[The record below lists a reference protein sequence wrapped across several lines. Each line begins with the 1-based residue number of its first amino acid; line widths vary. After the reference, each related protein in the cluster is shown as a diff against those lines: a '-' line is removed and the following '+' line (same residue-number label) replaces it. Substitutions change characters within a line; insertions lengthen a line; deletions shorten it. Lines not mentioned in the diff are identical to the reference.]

1 MACCWVHR
9 KAEKMACLK
18 AQLMAVPKVYLMAV
32 SRGVMLATQMVD
44 LRAGTWAPP
53 MAALSAFH

>member
-1 MACCWVHR
+1 VHR